1 MVKHHKISDRK
12 ESGFSSYTYRCSME
26 SRGLRMKLTEEVY
39 IVGSGRNGLG
49 ISNEYDC
56 HVYLIN
62 GGGELALVDAGV
74 GMDVQ
79 QILDNVI
86 AEGFNIGNIS
96 SVLLT
101 HAHADHSGGCA
112 SLKSTLG
119 ASVVVSSEEAD
130 FLSGADEEELGLM
143 FARSAGWYP
152 PEYRLQPCQVDVEL
166 RDGQSISVGNLT
178 LKAIKTPGH
187 SRGSVCYLMKGKKAT
202 YLFTGDTVFL
212 RGLISLL
219 NAPGSSVQDYCHS
232 IKKLAGLDVDA
243 LLPGH
248 LGFCLRGGQKHIN
261 QAIEAFED
269 LPVPKCVF

>member
-1 MVKHHKISDRK
+1 MR
-12 ESGFSSYTYRCSME
+12 
-26 SRGLRMKLTEEVY
+26 LTEEVY
-39 IVGSGRNGLG
+39 IVGSGGNGLG

-62 GGGELALVDAGV
+62 GGCELALIDAGV

-86 AEGFNIGNIS
+86 AEGFRIEDIS
-96 SVLLT
+96 RVLLT

-112 SLKSTLG
+112 ALKSELG
-119 ASVVVSSEEAD
+119 VSVIASSEEAD
-130 FLSGADEEELGLM
+130 FLRRADEVELGLA

-152 PEYRLQPCQVDVEL
+152 PEYRLQPSQVDVEL
-166 RDGQSISVGNLT
+166 KDGQEIAVGDLT
-178 LKAIKTPGH
+178 VTAIKTPGH
-187 SRGSVCYLMKGKKAT
+187 SRGSVCYMMEGREAT
-202 YLFTGDTVFL
+202 YIFTGDTVFL

-219 NAPGSSVQDYCHS
+219 NAPGSSVEDYSRS
-232 IKKLAGLDVDA
+232 IKKLADLGVDT

-248 LGFCLRGGQKHIN
+248 LGFCLRGGQKHID

-269 LPVPKCVF
+269 LPVPKCLF

>member
-1 MVKHHKISDRK
+1 LKK
-12 ESGFSSYTYRCSME
+12 
-26 SRGLRMKLTEEVY
+26 MKLTEEVY

-62 GGGELALVDAGV
+62 GGGELALIDAGV

-79 QILDNVI
+79 QIMDNVT
-86 AEGFNIGNIS
+86 AEGFRIDDIS
-96 SVLLT
+96 RVLLT

-112 SLKSTLG
+112 ALKSELG
-119 ASVVVSSEEAD
+119 LSLIVSSEEAD
-130 FLSGADEEELGLM
+130 LLQRADEEQLGLA

-152 PEYRLQPCQVDVEL
+152 PEYRLRPCQVDIEL
-166 RDGQSISVGNLT
+166 EDGQRITVGDLRIR
-178 LKAIKTPGH
+178 AIRTPGH
-187 SRGSVCYLMKGKKAT
+187 SRGSVCYLMEGEEAT

-219 NAPGSSVQDYCHS
+219 NAPGSSVQDYCQS
-232 IKKLAGLDVDA
+232 IRKLADLGVDA

-248 LGFCLRGGQKHIN
+248 LGFCLRGGQKHID
-261 QAIEAFED
+261 QAIEAFAD